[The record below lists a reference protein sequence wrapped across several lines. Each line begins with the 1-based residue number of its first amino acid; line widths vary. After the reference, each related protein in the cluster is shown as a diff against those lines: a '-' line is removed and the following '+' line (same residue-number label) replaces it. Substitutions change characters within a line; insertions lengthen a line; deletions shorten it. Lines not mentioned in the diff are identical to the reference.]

1 MKALGTSDIRNDFPI
16 LQRKLGGKPLV
27 YLDNAST
34 SQKPKQVLDAMD
46 EFYRNSN
53 ANVMRSTNSLGLEAT
68 EIYHGARNRVAEMIG
83 ASPKEVIFTR
93 GTTEGLNV
101 LARILTKK
109 YVCSG
114 GKVITSILEHHS
126 NILPW
131 RNSVS
136 VVGAKLAVLPANRSW
151 TMDLDRLEAELSD
164 GADIVTTL
172 HVSNVLGTIN
182 PVKEIC
188 RLAHDHGALVV
199 LDSAQGVPHMPVD
212 VKEIDV
218 DFMVFSSHKM
228 LGPTGV
234 GVLYGKQSHLEDLE
248 PWELGGGMV
257 KSVTADEVSYED
269 LPTRLEAGTPNIAG
283 VIGLAAAVN
292 YLQDIGMQS
301 IVDHERRLLRHAFEV
316 LPKEILELYGP
327 TEAYSHSGM
336 LAFNVKGI
344 HPHDVASALDKEGI
358 IVRAG
363 HHCAQ
368 PLVNALGTTA
378 TVRASFYLY
387 NSHEEV
393 DLLGQGLRRSVEI
406 LT

>member
-1 MKALGTSDIRNDFPI
+1 MKDLGTSVIRNDFPI
-16 LQRKLGGKPLV
+16 LQRTLGGKPLV
-27 YLDNAST
+27 YLDSAST
-34 SQKPKQVLDAMD
+34 SQKPKQVLDAID
-46 EFYRNSN
+46 GFYINSN
-53 ANVMRSTNSLGLEAT
+53 SNVMRSTNSLSLEAT
-68 EIYHGARNRVAEMIG
+68 EMYDRARDRVAKMIG
-83 ASPKEVIFTR
+83 ANRREVIFTR

-101 LARILTKK
+101 LARVLTKK
-109 YVCSG
+109 FVRSG

-126 NILPW
+126 NVLPW

-136 VVGAKLAVLPANRSW
+136 LVGAKLTVLPANKSW
-151 TMDLDRLEAELSD
+151 TMDLGRLEAELSN
-164 GADIVTTL
+164 GAEIVTTL

-212 VKEIDV
+212 VREADV

-234 GVLYGKQSHLEDLE
+234 GVLYGKERHLEDLE
-248 PWELGGGMV
+248 PWEFGGGMV
-257 KSVTADEVSYED
+257 RSVTADEVHYED

-283 VIGLAAAVN
+283 VIGLAAAVD
-292 YLQDIGMQS
+292 YLEDIGMES
-301 IVDHERRLLRHAFEV
+301 ILNHERQLLRHAFEV
-316 LPKEILELYGP
+316 LPKEMLELYGP
-327 TEAYSHSGM
+327 SEANSRSGV

-344 HPHDVASALDKEGI
+344 HPHDVASVLDKEGI

-368 PLVNALGTTA
+368 PLVNALGATA
-378 TVRASFYLY
+378 MVRASFYLY
-387 NSHEEV
+387 NSHDEV
-393 DLLGQGLRRSVEI
+393 DILSRALRRSAEI
-406 LT
+406 LA